1 MNIIRFLCA
10 FDYICQSV
18 DFSLLLQAAEEI
30 EVEVTLTRASGG
42 SLGFNIMGGS
52 EVRGTF

>member
-1 MNIIRFLCA
+1 MNIIRFLYA

-30 EVEVTLTRASGG
+30 EVEVTLTRTDGG

-52 EVRGTF
+52 EVRETF

>member
-18 DFSLLLQAAEEI
+18 DFSLLLQTAEEI
-30 EVEVTLTRASGG
+30 EVEVTLTRTDGG
-42 SLGFNIMGGS
+42 SLGFNSMGGS
-52 EVRGTF
+52 EVRETF

>member
-30 EVEVTLTRASGG
+30 EVEVTLTRVNGG
-42 SLGFNIMGGS
+42 SLGFNIMGGT
-52 EVRGTF
+52 EVRRTF